1 MTGWRLFLAKLRVS
15 PWAALGGLVVDYLT
29 FVAMV
34 VFFVLL
40 WGLRWPVWSAERIV
54 GRGVRGAIIGAIA
67 RVAHG

>member
-1 MTGWRLFLAKLRVS
+1 MTGVRLFLTKLRAR
-15 PWAALGGLVVDYLT
+15 PWVALGDLVVDYLT

-40 WGLRWPVWSAERIV
+40 WGLRWPLSFVERIV
-54 GRGVRGAIIGAIA
+54 GYGLRGVIVRAVA